1 MVSWESRFME
11 LMDYYETNGRWPSQS
26 MGTLGEWVH
35 KQRGFYARNDKNYMK
50 DKAPRLDEVGFEWT
64 PRGNTRLKWDEGFE
78 LLMAFGRVNRHFKVP
93 NPNPNEGKEEGGG
106 QVDRKS
112 DAYRLYRWVES
123 LHGMYRSYKL
133 GRQSGSL
140 NDERVL
146 LLIEHGFVF
155 RDH

>member
-78 LLMAFGRVNRHFKVP
+78 LLVTLFTKLQFGDHYLFEHSQFSRICSP
-93 NPNPNEGKEEGGG
+93 CII
-106 QVDRKS
+106 S
-112 DAYRLYRWVES
+112 
-123 LHGMYRSYKL
+123 RS
-133 GRQSGSL
+133 
-140 NDERVL
+140 
-146 LLIEHGFVF
+146 
-155 RDH
+155 